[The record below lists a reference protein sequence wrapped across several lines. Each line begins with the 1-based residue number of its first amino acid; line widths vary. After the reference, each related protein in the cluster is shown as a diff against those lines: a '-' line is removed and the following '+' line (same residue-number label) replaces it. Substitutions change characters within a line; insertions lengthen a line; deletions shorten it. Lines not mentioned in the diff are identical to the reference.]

1 MRLRLVFLCVTVVFV
16 VCPALGQ
23 KRNITE
29 RDLFSFNWIADPQV
43 SPDGSRVAFVKA
55 TVNDRKDGYNT
66 AIWIVSTANGET
78 KQLTGGTRDTS
89 PRWSPDG
96 KHLAFVRVPE
106 KDGRPSR
113 RSCS

>member
-1 MRLRLVFLCVTVVFV
+1 M
-16 VCPALGQ
+16 G
-23 KRNITE
+23 
-29 RDLFSFNWIADPQV
+29 
-43 SPDGSRVAFVKA
+43 RVAFVKA

-66 AIWIVSTANGET
+66 AIWMVSTANGET

-96 KHLAFVRVPE
+96 KHLAFVASQR
-106 KDGRPSR
+106 KTARPSR